1 MASSSSTQPFHSP
14 SPVALSTTHFQ
25 HNELV
30 LSRSPILY
38 LKENVVKQKWWCS
51 CPQDLQSL
59 ACGASDVHRGKQH
72 GPDAGIFVATRKLS
86 DGRALFFA
94 AVRFNHTGCG
104 AISVFIESGIRV
116 MYTGVCTACTGAPP
130 LPRIWEGIGT
140 SSRDEGALEL
150 APLAGLQA
158 CRTFGL
164 RWHRWGG
171 VADGRKVLDPL
182 DEPSTLLG
190 HLAGD
195 EALDGEHADLVL
207 R

>member
-1 MASSSSTQPFHSP
+1 MLPEVHVFE
-14 SPVALSTTHFQ
+14 VACNPLEVVSLQALEF
-25 HNELV
+25 V
-30 LSRSPILY
+30 LSCLLLLRQ
-38 LKENVVKQKWWCS
+38 V
-51 CPQDLQSL
+51 
-59 ACGASDVHRGKQH
+59 
-72 GPDAGIFVATRKLS
+72 
-86 DGRALFFA
+86 
-94 AVRFNHTGCG
+94 
-104 AISVFIESGIRV
+104 
-116 MYTGVCTACTGAPP
+116 
-130 LPRIWEGIGT
+130 
-140 SSRDEGALEL
+140 EGALEL